1 MYNNVLNQ
9 FEKFDPS
16 FEKEKEVLRNTNPK
30 IIINNIKS
38 TIDIIINNRIEE
50 ALKNVEINEGN
61 ESLLY
66 EKELRHLEATI
77 RKQIQVLVFF
87 N

>member
-16 FEKEKEVLRNTNPK
+16 FEKEKEVLRKTNPK

-77 RKQIQVLVFF
+77 RKQIQVLTFF